1 MPVPGGSGP
10 YQVGEFYVTT
20 PAISPQTFLQS
31 VDAVSASTVAIQL
44 QVGKLLVASTALIAV
59 LQRQIAK
66 IIAVT
71 SAIAGVFQRQIN
83 KNLAVVVNMV
93 VLAQKRFPRT
103 IAAISAVGVV
113 LQKQINKPL
122 AATTAFTVTVVRGL
136 VHLIALAVTSAL
148 AVGLAVLRV
157 TPLASWFMPRP
168 EDPWRRRPGD

>member
-31 VDAVSASTVAIQL
+31 VDAVSASTV
-44 QVGKLLVASTALIAV
+44 
-59 LQRQIAK
+59 RQIAK